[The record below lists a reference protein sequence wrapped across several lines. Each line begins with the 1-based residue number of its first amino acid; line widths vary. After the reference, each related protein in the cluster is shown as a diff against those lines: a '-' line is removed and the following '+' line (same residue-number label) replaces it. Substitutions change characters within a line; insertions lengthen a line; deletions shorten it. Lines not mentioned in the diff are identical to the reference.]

1 MQAFINENNLIADD
15 QSLNIPLTSNNGLML
30 NSVNLNDS
38 SEGSRSLIA
47 EIKLFD
53 VALNDTDR
61 TKIASKLMQKYNL

>member
-30 NSVNLNDS
+30 NSMNLNDP

-47 EIKLFD
+47 EIKLYD
-53 VALNDTDR
+53 VALNDADR
-61 TKIASKLMQKYNL
+61 TKIATKLMQKYRL